1 MLQHLSI
8 QNVALIRSLSLALGQ
23 GLNVLSG
30 ETGAGKSILIDAV
43 NLVLGV
49 RGDRDLIQHGA
60 GRAMVEAVFIDARP
74 EINACLEE
82 MGIEPDA
89 EITLSRVLYATGR
102 NVCRINGVLVNNAA
116 LRQIAE
122 LLIDIHGQ
130 HEHQSLLRTA
140 EHIGLLDAFGG
151 KKIAAQ
157 RQEVGSLLEKAK
169 HIRKEIENIGGMGE
183 DRERRLDVLRF
194 QINEIERAA
203 IQENEDELLKK
214 ERQQLMNG
222 EKIAT
227 AYAYVLNCLANE
239 EGQGAVTLLRDASRE
254 IRSVAKWDEKAAQ
267 LADQLEEAFFAAEA
281 ASDEIRLMQ
290 DAFDYDP
297 QRLDQ
302 IGERLDELQTLKR
315 KYGGT
320 LEAVQQ
326 TLAQAYEQLDALQ
339 NADQI
344 LQRLSGEYQNIL
356 HLLYEKSVGL
366 HQMRKKVAAAFEK
379 SVTKELGDLGMQR
392 ARFAVQFKQLP
403 AEEQMGI
410 EQFTAQGLD
419 EVEFMLSANPGEP
432 LKPLAKVASGGE
444 ASRIMLALKNIAAR
458 LDGIDCLIFDEVD
471 TGISGRMAQVVAEK
485 MAAIARTRQ
494 VICVTHLAQLASM
507 ADVHYLIE
515 KQVKGDA
522 TQTMV
527 QHLTPTQRTQE
538 VARLLGG
545 EGQSG
550 HGLLHAEEMIAAA
563 DAYKKSL
570 AL

>member
-1 MLQHLSI
+1 
-8 QNVALIRSLSLALGQ
+8 
-23 GLNVLSG
+23 
-30 ETGAGKSILIDAV
+30 
-43 NLVLGV
+43 
-49 RGDRDLIQHGA
+49 
-60 GRAMVEAVFIDARP
+60 
-74 EINACLEE
+74 
-82 MGIEPDA
+82 
-89 EITLSRVLYATGR
+89 
-102 NVCRINGVLVNNAA
+102 
-116 LRQIAE
+116 
-122 LLIDIHGQ
+122 
-130 HEHQSLLRTA
+130 
-140 EHIGLLDAFGG
+140 
-151 KKIAAQ
+151 
-157 RQEVGSLLEKAK
+157 
-169 HIRKEIENIGGMGE
+169 
-183 DRERRLDVLRF
+183 
-194 QINEIERAA
+194 
-203 IQENEDELLKK
+203 
-214 ERQQLMNG
+214 MNG

-410 EQFTAQGLD
+410 ERFTAQGLD

-515 KQVKGDA
+515 KQVKGEA

-527 QHLTPTQRTQE
+527 QRLTPTQRTQE

>member
-8 QNVALIRSLSLALGQ
+8 QNVALIRSLSLTLDE
-23 GLNVLSG
+23 GLNVFSG

-60 GRAMVEAVFIDARP
+60 DRAMVEAAFVDDRP
-74 EINACLEE
+74 ELHACLEE
-82 MGIEPDA
+82 MGIEPD
-89 EITLSRVLYATGR
+89 EEVTLSRVLYATGR

-140 EHIGLLDAFGG
+140 EHISLLDAFGG
-151 KKIAAQ
+151 KQIAAQ
-157 RQEVGSLLEKAK
+157 REEIGSLLEKAK
-169 HIRKEIENIGGMGE
+169 SIRKEIENVGGMGE

-194 QINEIERAA
+194 QINEIEQAA
-203 IQENEDELLKK
+203 IQEEEDERLKK

-239 EGQGAVTLLRDASRE
+239 DGQGAVTLLRDASRE
-254 IRSVAKWDEKAAQ
+254 IRSVAKWDEKAEQ

-320 LEAVQQ
+320 LESVQQ
-326 TLAQAYEQLDALQ
+326 SLAHAYEQLDALQ
-339 NADQI
+339 NAEQT
-344 LQRLSGEYQNIL
+344 LQQLSQTYQDTL
-356 HLLYEKSVGL
+356 HLLYAKSKALHAMREK
-366 HQMRKKVAAAFEK
+366 AAADFEK
-379 SVTKELGDLGMQR
+379 AVTKELGELGMQR
-392 ARFAVQFKQLP
+392 ARFAVKFKELP
-403 AEEQMGI
+403 PEEQTDSMR
-410 EQFTAQGLD
+410 FTAQGLD

-444 ASRIMLALKNIAAR
+444 ASRIMLALKNIAAG

-485 MAAIARTRQ
+485 MAVIAKTRQ

-507 ADVHYLIE
+507 ADRHYLIE

-527 QHLTPTQRTQE
+527 QHLTPAQRTQE

-550 HGLLHAEEMIAAA
+550 HGLLHAEEMISAA

-570 AL
+570 KA

>member
-8 QNVALIRSLSLALGQ
+8 QNVALIRSLSLTLDE
-23 GLNVLSG
+23 GLNVFSG

-60 GRAMVEAVFIDARP
+60 DRAMVEAAFVDDRP
-74 EINACLEE
+74 ELHACLEE
-82 MGIEPDA
+82 MGIEPD
-89 EITLSRVLYATGR
+89 EEVTLSRVLYATGR

-140 EHIGLLDAFGG
+140 EHISLLDAFGG
-151 KKIAAQ
+151 KQIAAQ
-157 RQEVGSLLEKAK
+157 REEIGSLLEKAK
-169 HIRKEIENIGGMGE
+169 SIRKEIENVGGMGE

-194 QINEIERAA
+194 QINEIEQAA
-203 IQENEDELLKK
+203 IQEEEDERLKK

-239 EGQGAVTLLRDASRE
+239 DGQGAVTLLRDASRE
-254 IRSVAKWDEKAAQ
+254 IRSVAKWDEKAEQ

-320 LEAVQQ
+320 LESVQQ
-326 TLAQAYEQLDALQ
+326 SLAHAYEQLDALQ
-339 NADQI
+339 NAEQT
-344 LQRLSGEYQNIL
+344 LQQLSQTYQDTL
-356 HLLYEKSVGL
+356 HLLYAKSKALHAMREK
-366 HQMRKKVAAAFEK
+366 AAADFEK
-379 SVTKELGDLGMQR
+379 AVTKELGELGMQR
-392 ARFAVQFKQLP
+392 ARFAVKFKELP
-403 AEEQMGI
+403 PEEQTDSMR
-410 EQFTAQGLD
+410 FTAQGLD

-444 ASRIMLALKNIAAR
+444 ASRIMLALKNIAAG

-485 MAAIARTRQ
+485 MAVIAKTRQ

-507 ADVHYLIE
+507 ADRHYLIE

-527 QHLTPTQRTQE
+527 QHLTPAQRTQE
-538 VARLLGG
+538 VL
-545 EGQSG
+545 
-550 HGLLHAEEMIAAA
+550 
-563 DAYKKSL
+563 SL
-570 AL
+570 IHI